1 MTIRTATD
9 GSETCE
15 ALGDIRMDERSNEG
29 KKSGSKPGLKMRV
42 LTAAVGI
49 PVIILILLAPVWVIA
64 AAAVLCSLIGTF
76 EFYGAV
82 GLLRRQTPLCVVGF
96 IGTALLPF
104 CAFLEPMMIMT
115 CSFLY
120 LLVLFLMMLMSGKKI
135 RITDISMLIMGLI
148 YIPFLLSNVLFI
160 RQLEYG
166 NILVWL
172 VFVGS
177 FMTDSGAYFS
187 GRIFGRHKL
196 CPDISPKKTVEGA
209 VGGTIVCGLGFLL
222 FALIINL
229 FFADMINADMSYG
242 AAFVLGLISAVMA
255 QIGDLTASLIKRQ
268 FGIKDFGNL
277 FPGHGGML
285 DRCDSI
291 VMVAPAVF
299 LFASQISMFF

>member
-1 MTIRTATD
+1 MGEKT
-9 GSETCE
+9 SE
-15 ALGDIRMDERSNEG
+15 A
-29 KKSGSKPGLKMRV
+29 KKNGAGPGFKMRV

-49 PVIILILLAPVWVIA
+49 PVIILILLAPLWVLA

-76 EFYGAV
+76 EFYGAS
-82 GLLRRQTPLCVVGF
+82 GLLRRHAPLCVVGF
-96 IGTALLPF
+96 IGTAALPL
-104 CAFLEPMMIMT
+104 CVFLDPIKIMT
-115 CSFLY
+115 FAFLY
-120 LLVLFLMMLMSGKKI
+120 LIVLFIMMLFSHKKI
-135 RITDISMLIMGLI
+135 RITDISMLIMALI
-148 YIPFLLSNVLFI
+148 YIPFLLSNVLLI
-160 RQLEYG
+160 RRLEFG
-166 NILVWL
+166 NVLVWL

-187 GRIFGRHKL
+187 GRFFGRHKL
-196 CPDISPKKTVEGA
+196 CPEISPKKTVEGA
-209 VGGTIVCGLGFLL
+209 VGGTIVCGLSFLL
-222 FALIINL
+222 FALIVNL

-242 AAFVLGLISAVMA
+242 MMFVLGLLSAVAA

-291 VMVAPAVF
+291 VLVAPVIY